1 MLTIGFCNLKGG
13 VGKTTAC
20 QNLAV
25 ALARMGKKVAVVDMD
40 PQSNLSTSFGV
51 TVAPNTP
58 QVFDLLTGNASWD
71 DIRTVHE
78 GVDVIPSSLDLIMAE
93 LNPEGPFGRD
103 TLLRESMAA
112 LPPSRY
118 DYVLLDSPPQ
128 LGVFTRNVLTAA
140 DRLLVPMDGGF
151 YSLAGLRLLNEAIP
165 LFNERLNPALTL
177 LGILMTRHNPKIFI
191 AREVEREVANFFG
204 GLLFKSY
211 IRQNV
216 SLIEASS
223 LGLSIFSYAP
233 GSTGARDYKA
243 ATEEFLDRCEGAAAA
258 PETPAAAPLP
268 RPSQGA
274 DYKGEN

>member
-1 MLTIGFCNLKGG
+1 MLIIGFCNLKGG

-20 QNLAV
+20 QNVAV
-25 ALARMGKKVAVVDMD
+25 GLARLGKRVAVLDMD
-40 PQSNLSTSFGV
+40 PQSNLSASFGISV
-51 TVAPNTP
+51 VPGAL
-58 QVFDLLTGNASWD
+58 QIFDLLSREARWD
-71 DIRTVHE
+71 DVVTSKE
-78 GVDVIPSSLDLIMAE
+78 GVDVIPSSLDLVMAE
-93 LNPEGPFGRD
+93 LHPEGAIGKD
-103 TLLRESMAA
+103 TLLREA
-112 LPPSRY
+112 LALVDPKRY
-118 DYVLLDSPPQ
+118 DFILLDSPPQ

-243 ATEEFLDRCEGAAAA
+243 ATEEFLDRCEGAAVA

-274 DYKGEN
+274 DHKGEN